1 MSCKKSTYFPCEVI
15 EQSAKSSGCF
25 VKTTKTCFRFSFCN
39 AVTVKWYIP
48 STGATN
54 APEMGEY
61 PPRPNPASPESSKAQ
76 EFDKKCGYCTQ

>member
-1 MSCKKSTYFPCEVI
+1 
-15 EQSAKSSGCF
+15 
-25 VKTTKTCFRFSFCN
+25 
-39 AVTVKWYIP
+39 VTVKWYIP

-76 EFDKKCGYCTQ
+76 EFDKKCGYCTK